1 MGRLARRIKEGQYGK
16 VFKSGKEDNCQSE
29 RARTSKKE
37 YQKDRDKKGG
47 TRTYLKAREF
57 LAPRKTLKEEKGERM
72 ESRQE

>member
-1 MGRLARRIKEGQYGK
+1 MFKSEKEVREQEPARR
-16 VFKSGKEDNCQSE
+16 NAE
-29 RARTSKKE
+29 RKRR
-37 YQKDRDKKGG
+37 KDRDKKGG